1 MTINKFLTIAAEQRA
16 SDLHLVADLKPVLR
30 IDGQLVPIDE
40 ALKKNKLSADSG
52 QAIPEYNN
60 DVYVLSEEGEI
71 LKGGRRK
78 SEDGVFSPL
87 TKEDLNAFA
96 KDMLL
101 PEQLER
107 LTKEKDLDFGYS
119 VDGYRFRVN
128 VSYEKENLKVVARV
142 INNQSPTL
150 EDVNMPQII
159 YNLLD
164 MRQGLILLTGP
175 TGCGKSTSLA
185 AMINYL
191 NEKYNYNIVT
201 FEDPTEFIFKSNKS
215 IITQRQLGV
224 DFPSFASGLRHVVRQ
239 DPNVIMVGEMRD
251 LETISSAI
259 TLAETGHLVLAT
271 LHTFNASQ
279 TVDRIIDIF
288 PPFQQNQIRSQL
300 SMILAAVISQ
310 RLLPKVGGGRVVA
323 REIMIRN
330 SAIANLI
337 REQKIIQIKNVI
349 ETSHSDGMIS
359 LSRDI
364 KELYDKGL
372 LSKEVAQSQLDE
384 LALLV

>member
-1 MTINKFLTIAAEQRA
+1 MDIKKLLVIAAEQKA
-16 SDLHLVADLKPVLR
+16 SDLHLVRDLKPILR

-40 ALKKNKLSADSG
+40 ALKKNQASIDSG
-52 QAIPEYNN
+52 QIAPEYNN
-60 DVYVLSEEGEI
+60 DVYVLSEAGEI
-71 LKGGRRK
+71 IPGTSRK
-78 SEDGVFSPL
+78 HNSDSLSPL
-87 TKEDLNAFA
+87 SAADLESVASEMLHPDQQARLIKE
-96 KDMLL
+96 
-101 PEQLER
+101 R
-107 LTKEKDLDFGYS
+107 DLDFGYS
-119 VDGYRFRVN
+119 VNGYRFRVN
-128 VSYEKENLKVVARV
+128 LSYERDNLKMVARV

-150 EDVNMPQII
+150 EDVRMPSII

-164 MRQGLILLTGP
+164 MKQGLILLTGP

-201 FEDPTEFIFKSNKS
+201 FEDPIEFMFKSKKS
-215 IITQRQLGV
+215 IITQRQLGS

-288 PPFQQNQIRSQL
+288 PPFHQNQISSQL
-300 SMILAAVISQ
+300 ASILAAVISQ
-310 RLLPKVGGGRVVA
+310 RLLPKVGGGRVAA

-337 REQKIIQIKNVI
+337 REKKIVQIKNVI
-349 ETSHSDGMIS
+349 ETSHDDGMVS
-359 LSRDI
+359 LSHDV
-364 KELYDKGL
+364 KDLYTQGL
-372 LSKEVAQSQLDE
+372 ISKEVAESQLDE
-384 LALLV
+384 LELLV

>member
-1 MTINKFLTIAAEQRA
+1 MDIKKLLTIAAEQKA
-16 SDLHLVADLKPVLR
+16 SDLHLVKDLKPILR

-40 ALKKNKLSADSG
+40 ALKKSQLSNDNG
-52 QAIPEYNN
+52 QAPEYNN
-60 DVYVLSEEGEI
+60 DVYILSEEGEI
-71 LKGGRRK
+71 LTGNRRK
-78 SEDGVFSPL
+78 SVDGAFSPL
-87 TKEDLNAFA
+87 TTADMEAFVN
-96 KDMLL
+96 DMLR
-101 PEQLER
+101 PEQKAR
-107 LTKEKDLDFGYS
+107 LINDKDLDFGYS
-119 VDGYRFRVN
+119 VGDYRFRVN
-128 VSYEKENLKVVARV
+128 LSYERDNLKMVARV
-142 INNQSPTL
+142 INNQTPTL
-150 EDVNMPQII
+150 DDVNMPPII

-164 MRQGLILLTGP
+164 MKQGLILLTGP

-191 NEKYNYNIVT
+191 NQKYNYNIVT
-201 FEDPTEFIFKSNKS
+201 FEDPIEFVFKSNKS
-215 IITQRQLGV
+215 IITQRQLDF
-224 DFPSFASGLRHVVRQ
+224 DFPSFSSGLRHVVRQ

-288 PPFQQNQIRSQL
+288 PPYQQNQVRSQL

-349 ETSHSDGMIS
+349 ETSYNEGMVT
-359 LSRDI
+359 LSRNI
-364 KELYDKGL
+364 KDLYDQGL
-372 LSKEVAQSQLDE
+372 VSKEIAESQLNE
-384 LALLV
+384 LSLLI

>member
-1 MTINKFLTIAAEQRA
+1 MDIKKLLVIAAEQKA
-16 SDLHLVADLKPVLR
+16 SDLHLVKDLKPILR

-40 ALKKNKLSADSG
+40 ALKKNKLSVESG
-52 QAIPEYNN
+52 QTAPEYNN
-60 DVYVLSEEGEI
+60 NLYVLSEEGEI
-71 LKGGRRK
+71 LKGNRHK
-78 SEDGVFSPL
+78 SDDGSFFPL
-87 TKEDLNAFA
+87 TKADLEAA
-96 KDMLL
+96 VGDVIR
-101 PEQLER
+101 PEQRER
-107 LTKEKDLDFGYS
+107 LEKERDLDFCYS

-128 VSYEKENLKVVARV
+128 VSYERENLKMVARV
-142 INNQSPTL
+142 ISNQSPTL
-150 EDVNMPQII
+150 EDVNMPSII

-164 MRQGLILLTGP
+164 MKQGLILLTGP

-191 NEKYNYNIVT
+191 NDKYNYNIVT
-201 FEDPTEFIFKSNKS
+201 FEDPIEFMFKSNKS
-215 IITQRQLGV
+215 IITQRQLGF
-224 DFPSFASGLRHVVRQ
+224 DFPSFASGLRHVLRQ

-288 PPFQQNQIRSQL
+288 PPFQQNQVRSQL

-337 REQKIIQIKNVI
+337 REQKIVQIKNVI
-349 ETSHSDGMIS
+349 ETSYGDGMIS

-364 KELYDKGL
+364 KDLYTQGL
-372 LSKEVAQSQLDE
+372 VSKEVYESQSEEMD
-384 LALLV
+384 LLV

>member
-1 MTINKFLTIAAEQRA
+1 MDIKKLLTIAAEQKA
-16 SDLHLVADLKPVLR
+16 SDLHLVKDLKPILR

-40 ALKKNKLSADSG
+40 ALKKNQTSIDNG
-52 QAIPEYNN
+52 QAAPEYNN
-60 DVYVLSEEGEI
+60 DIYVLSEEGEI
-71 LKGGRRK
+71 LKGARRK
-78 SEDGVFSPL
+78 SEDGVFYPL
-87 TKEDLNAFA
+87 TSADLEAIA
-96 KDMLL
+96 DSMIK
-101 PEQLER
+101 PEQRER
-107 LTKEKDLDFGYS
+107 LMKEKDLDFGYS
-119 VDGYRFRVN
+119 VDIYRFRVN
-128 VSYEKENLKVVARV
+128 LSYERDNLKVVARV

-150 EDVNMPQII
+150 EDVNMPPII

-164 MRQGLILLTGP
+164 MKQGLILLTGP

-185 AMINYL
+185 AMLNYL

-201 FEDPTEFIFKSNKS
+201 FEDPIEFMFKSNKS
-215 IITQRQLGV
+215 IITQRQLGT
-224 DFPSFASGLRHVVRQ
+224 DFPSFASGLRHVLRQ

-288 PPFQQNQIRSQL
+288 PPFQQNQVRSQL

-323 REIMIRN
+323 REIMVRN

-349 ETSHSDGMIS
+349 ETSYSDGMIS
-359 LSRDI
+359 LTRDI
-364 KELYDKGL
+364 KELYEKGL

-384 LALLV
+384 LSLLV

>member
-1 MTINKFLTIAAEQRA
+1 MDIKKLLTIAAEQKA
-16 SDLHLVADLKPVLR
+16 SDLHLVKDLKPILR

-40 ALKKNKLSADSG
+40 ALKKNKLSTDNG
-52 QAIPEYNN
+52 QAAPEYNN
-60 DVYVLSEEGEI
+60 DIYVLSEEGEI
-71 LKGGRRK
+71 LKGARRK

-87 TKEDLNAFA
+87 TSIDLESIAN
-96 KDMLL
+96 DLL
-101 PEQLER
+101 RGEQRER
-107 LTKEKDLDFGYS
+107 LFKEKDLDFGYS
-119 VDGYRFRVN
+119 VDDYRFRIN
-128 VSYEKENLKVVARV
+128 LSYERDNLKMVARV

-150 EDVNMPQII
+150 EDVNMPPVI

-164 MRQGLILLTGP
+164 MKQGLILLTGP

-201 FEDPTEFIFKSNKS
+201 FEDPIEFIFKSNKS
-215 IITQRQLGV
+215 IITQRQLGF
-224 DFPSFASGLRHVVRQ
+224 DFPSFASGLRHVLRQ

-271 LHTFNASQ
+271 LHTFDASQ

-288 PPFQQNQIRSQL
+288 PPFQQNQVRSQL
-300 SMILAAVISQ
+300 SMILAAVIAQ
-310 RLLPKVGGGRVVA
+310 RLLPKVGGGRIVA

-337 REQKIIQIKNVI
+337 REQKIVQIKNVI
-349 ETSHSDGMIS
+349 ETSQNDGMIS
-359 LSRDI
+359 LTRDI
-364 KELYDKGL
+364 KDLYTKGL
-372 LSKEVAQSQLDE
+372 ISKEVAQSQLDK